1 GGVRRAQAARV
12 HRRGARDVRA
22 ERPRAGARSRHARA
36 LGRRDRDRPPAR
48 LHAFGADGLRART
61 MTAADL
67 VRWFAATPLSA
78 FVHEYGWVWPA
89 AESLHFCGITVL
101 VGTVGAFDLRLLGVG
116 KGFEPAAL
124 HRLLKFGIVGFI
136 VAAATGVLFI
146 AGTPD
151 QYFYNEAFHVKAIAL
166 AAAGA

>member
-1 GGVRRAQAARV
+1 
-12 HRRGARDVRA
+12 
-22 ERPRAGARSRHARA
+22 
-36 LGRRDRDRPPAR
+36 
-48 LHAFGADGLRART
+48 

-166 AAAGA
+166 AAAGANAALFYALHFRRVAALGPFDDAPRGAKWSAAVSLALLVTIMLAGRMLTFFRPIFI